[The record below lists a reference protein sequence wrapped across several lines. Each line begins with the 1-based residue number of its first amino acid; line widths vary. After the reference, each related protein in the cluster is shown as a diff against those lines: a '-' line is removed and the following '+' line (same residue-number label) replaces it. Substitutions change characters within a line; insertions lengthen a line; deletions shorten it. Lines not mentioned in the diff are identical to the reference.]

1 MRGYSI
7 VAGMVVGLLAI
18 GTPGAAAQSPSP
30 STVLASPA
38 PSSSEAPTGST
49 LPATDQLTCDDLAGL
64 LPRSLSAYPLL
75 WSATEGAAEPVPGY
89 PVATLAASLGI
100 TPADVCTVTF
110 EYGSTVNGSI
120 VRFHGAEQAG
130 LLNAYI
136 EDVRATTAA
145 KGFSLLT
152 QPLDL
157 AGRPAIEVGRDGF
170 DRTAWQLEDMIFEMP
185 TGPAAQVSA
194 ALPSVG
200 ATLPQVSPPPPG
212 ATEPPVMAALKDCGK
227 LWNLI
232 QDGFGLEH
240 LSGSSGFGPDVIDRS
255 GTLEDPGTSPAIM
268 SDGLFDRLGISPYD
282 VCLQRVDYGDTV
294 ISSAHLWKLGK
305 GVPGTLQ
312 AYLDDVTA
320 TVEAK
325 GGTVERGTTKLA
337 KHDLTTLTVTLPT
350 GITTFYYEPL
360 GTVFAEFPS
369 KEDAQRIVP
378 LLKAAKK

>member
-1 MRGYSI
+1 MRRYSI
-7 VAGMVVGLLAI
+7 VASIVAGLVAI
-18 GTPGAAAQSPSP
+18 GTAGAAAQS
-30 STVLASPA
+30 ASPNSA
-38 PSSSEAPTGST
+38 LGSPEPSSSAVPAGSPV
-49 LPATDQLTCDDLAGL
+49 PAGGELTCDDLAGL

-75 WSATEGAAEPVPGY
+75 WSAAEGAAEPIPGY
-89 PVATLAASLGI
+89 PVAALAGSLGI
-100 TPADVCTVTF
+100 TPADVCTLTF
-110 EYGSTVNGSI
+110 EYGSTVNGTI

-130 LLNAYI
+130 LLDAYI
-136 EDVRATTAA
+136 EDVRATTAT

-212 ATEPPVMAALKDCGK
+212 ATEPPAIAALKDCGK

-282 VCLQRVDYGDTV
+282 VCLQRVTYGDTV
-294 ISSAHLWKLGK
+294 FVIRTSLEARQRRARDAP
-305 GVPGTLQ
+305 GVP
-312 AYLDDVTA
+312 
-320 TVEAK
+320 
-325 GGTVERGTTKLA
+325 R
-337 KHDLTTLTVTLPT
+337 
-350 GITTFYYEPL
+350 
-360 GTVFAEFPS
+360 
-369 KEDAQRIVP
+369 
-378 LLKAAKK
+378 